1 MTTIRFA
8 HVSNTYTRQEQ
19 GFNFVNITIETSLL
33 LFNLS
38 LLLLPLSLFLYSLL
52 LYMHV
57 LYVIV
62 SDMSC
67 ALYSYIK
74 KSIIIY
80 FVHFACICKN
90 NIFESCHQT
99 TVCIHQLGNW
109 ILSYLRQTLS
119 STCQSLPH
127 AADSTIHHLLAFT
140 LHY

>member
-38 LLLLPLSLFLYSLL
+38 LLLLPLSLYSLL

-57 LYVIV
+57 LYIIV

-99 TVCIHQLGNW
+99 TCIHQLGVW

-119 STCQSLPH
+119 STYQSLPH
-127 AADSTIHHLLAFT
+127 AAVSTICHLLAFI